1 MLTIIG
7 PLIGFGSS
15 FLPSVLD
22 FFKQKEDNKQELAL
36 MDKQAEL
43 TRITAEFERD
53 KAQVQALSAE
63 TVALYQ
69 QASTEKN
76 DGWVGAYRASV
87 RPTISYLFLLF
98 YIGIKSAALF
108 GMIQY
113 EGMLIKDALPLVW
126 SNEVDSPI
134 LASII
139 SFYFGSRM
147 FRK

>member
-7 PLIGFGSS
+7 SLIGFGSS

-53 KAQVQALSAE
+53 KAEVQALSAE

-98 YIGIKSAALF
+98 YIGIKSFALY
-108 GMIQY
+108 GMIQN
-113 EGMLIKDALPLVW
+113 EGMMIKDALPLIW
-126 SNEVDSPI
+126 NNDVDSPI

>member
-7 PLIGFGSS
+7 SLIGFGSS

-53 KAQVQALSAE
+53 KAEVQALSAE

-98 YIGIKSAALF
+98 YISIKSFALL

-113 EGMLIKDALPLVW
+113 EGMMIKDALPLVW
-126 SNEVDSPI
+126 SNDVDSPI

>member
-7 PLIGFGSS
+7 SLIGFGSS
-15 FLPSVLD
+15 FLPSILD
-22 FFKQKEDNKQELAL
+22 FFKEKESNRHELAL

-53 KAQVQALSAE
+53 KAEVQALSAE

-98 YIGIKSAALF
+98 YIGIKSFSLY
-108 GMIQY
+108 GMIEY
-113 EGMLIKDALPLVW
+113 EGMMIKDALPLVW
-126 SNEVDSPI
+126 SPEVDSPI

>member
-7 PLIGFGSS
+7 SLIGFGTS
-15 FLPSVLD
+15 FLPSILD
-22 FFKQKEDNKQELAL
+22 FFKEKESNRHELAL

-53 KAQVQALSAE
+53 KAEVQALSAE

-87 RPTISYLFLLF
+87 RPTISYLFLLT
-98 YIGIKSAALF
+98 YLF
-108 GMIQY
+108 N
-113 EGMLIKDALPLVW
+113 L
-126 SNEVDSPI
+126 
-134 LASII
+134 
-139 SFYFGSRM
+139 F
-147 FRK
+147 

>member
-7 PLIGFGSS
+7 SLIGFGSS
-15 FLPSVLD
+15 FLPSILD
-22 FFKQKEDNKQELAL
+22 FFKEKESNRHELAL

-53 KAQVQALSAE
+53 KAEVQALSAE

-98 YIGIKSAALF
+98 YIGIKSFSLY

-113 EGMLIKDALPLVW
+113 EGMMIKDALPLVW
-126 SNEVDSPI
+126 SPEVDSPI

>member
-1 MLTIIG
+1 LLTIIG
-7 PLIGFGSS
+7 SLIGFGTS
-15 FLPSVLD
+15 FLPSILD
-22 FFKQKEDNKQELAL
+22 FFKEKESNRHELAL

-53 KAQVQALSAE
+53 KAEVQALSAE

-98 YIGIKSAALF
+98 YVGIKSFALF

-113 EGMLIKDALPLVW
+113 EGMMIKDALPLIW
-126 SNEVDSPI
+126 NNDVDSPI

>member
-7 PLIGFGSS
+7 SLIGFGSS

-53 KAQVQALSAE
+53 KAEVQALSAE

-98 YIGIKSAALF
+98 YIGIKSFALF

-113 EGMLIKDALPLVW
+113 EGMMIKDALPLIW
-126 SNEVDSPI
+126 NNDVDSPI

>member
-1 MLTIIG
+1 MLTILG
-7 PLIGFGSS
+7 SLIGFGSS

-22 FFKQKEDNKQELAL
+22 FYKLKEDNKQELAL

-53 KAQVQALSAE
+53 KAEVQALSAE

-98 YIGIKSAALF
+98 YIGIKSFALF

-113 EGMLIKDALPLVW
+113 EGMMIKDALPLVW
-126 SNEVDSPI
+126 SNDVDSPI

>member
-7 PLIGFGSS
+7 SLIGFGSS

-22 FFKQKEDNKQELAL
+22 FFKQKENNKQELAL
-36 MDKQAEL
+36 MEKQAEL

-53 KAQVQALSAE
+53 KAEVQALSAE

-76 DGWVGAYRASV
+76 DGWIGAYRASV

-98 YIGIKSAALF
+98 YIGIKSTALF

>member
-7 PLIGFGSS
+7 SLIGFGSS
-15 FLPSVLD
+15 FLPSILD
-22 FFKQKEDNKQELAL
+22 FFKEKESNRHELAL

-53 KAQVQALSAE
+53 KAEVQALSAE

-98 YIGIKSAALF
+98 YIGIKSFSLY

-113 EGMLIKDALPLVW
+113 EGMMIKDALPLIW
-126 SNEVDSPI
+126 SPEVDSPI

>member
-7 PLIGFGSS
+7 SLIGFGSS

-53 KAQVQALSAE
+53 KAEVQALSAE

-98 YIGIKSAALF
+98 YIGIKSFALY

-113 EGMLIKDALPLVW
+113 EGMMIKDALPLVW
-126 SNEVDSPI
+126 SNDVDSPI

>member
-7 PLIGFGSS
+7 SLIGFGSS

>member
-7 PLIGFGSS
+7 SLIGFGSS
-15 FLPSVLD
+15 FLPSILD
-22 FFKQKEDNKQELAL
+22 FFKEKESNRHELAL

-53 KAQVQALSAE
+53 KVEVQALSAE

-98 YIGIKSAALF
+98 YIGIKSFSLY

-113 EGMLIKDALPLVW
+113 EGMMIKDALPLVW
-126 SNEVDSPI
+126 SPEVDSPI

>member
-7 PLIGFGSS
+7 SLIGFGSS

-126 SNEVDSPI
+126 SNEVDAPI

>member
-7 PLIGFGSS
+7 SLIGFGTS
-15 FLPSVLD
+15 FLPSILD
-22 FFKQKEDNKQELAL
+22 FFKEKESNRHELAL

-53 KAQVQALSAE
+53 KAEVQALSAE

-87 RPTISYLFLLF
+87 RPTISYLFLLT
-98 YIGIKSAALF
+98 YLGIKGVCLWNAMSQGVVVA
-108 GMIQY
+108 
-113 EGMLIKDALPLVW
+113 DALPLIW
-126 SNEVDSPI
+126 NDEVDSPI

>member
-7 PLIGFGSS
+7 SLIGFGTS
-15 FLPSVLD
+15 FLPSILD
-22 FFKQKEDNKQELAL
+22 FFKEKESNRHELAL

-53 KAQVQALSAE
+53 KAEVQALSAE

-98 YIGIKSAALF
+98 YIGIKSFSLY
-108 GMIQY
+108 GMIEY
-113 EGMLIKDALPLVW
+113 EGMMIKDALPLVW
-126 SNEVDSPI
+126 SPEVDSPI

>member
-7 PLIGFGSS
+7 SLIGFGSS

-53 KAQVQALSAE
+53 KAEVQALSAE

-98 YIGIKSAALF
+98 YIGIKSFALY

-113 EGMLIKDALPLVW
+113 EGMMIKDALPLIW
-126 SNEVDSPI
+126 NNDVDSPI

>member
-7 PLIGFGSS
+7 SLIGFGSS

-69 QASTEKN
+69 HASVEKN

>member
-7 PLIGFGSS
+7 SLIGFGSS

-53 KAQVQALSAE
+53 KAEVQALSAE

-98 YIGIKSAALF
+98 YIAIKSFALF

-113 EGMLIKDALPLVW
+113 EGMMIKDALPLVW
-126 SNEVDSPI
+126 SNNVDSPI

>member
-1 MLTIIG
+1 
-7 PLIGFGSS
+7 
-15 FLPSVLD
+15 
-22 FFKQKEDNKQELAL
+22 
-36 MDKQAEL
+36 
-43 TRITAEFERD
+43 
-53 KAQVQALSAE
+53 VQALSAE

-98 YIGIKSAALF
+98 YIGIKSFALF

-113 EGMLIKDALPLVW
+113 EGMMIKDALPLVW
-126 SNEVDSPI
+126 SNDVDSPI

>member
-7 PLIGFGSS
+7 SLIGFGSS

-53 KAQVQALSAE
+53 KAEVQALSAE

-98 YIGIKSAALF
+98 YIGIKSFALF

-113 EGMLIKDALPLVW
+113 EGMMIKDALPLVW
-126 SNEVDSPI
+126 SNDVDSPI

>member
-7 PLIGFGSS
+7 SLIGFGSS
-15 FLPSVLD
+15 FLPSILD
-22 FFKQKEDNKQELAL
+22 FFKEKESNRHELAL

-53 KAQVQALSAE
+53 KAEVQALSAE

-69 QASTEKN
+69 QAATEKN

-98 YIGIKSAALF
+98 YIGIKSFSLY

-113 EGMLIKDALPLVW
+113 EGMMIKDALPLVW
-126 SNEVDSPI
+126 SPEVDSPI

>member
-7 PLIGFGSS
+7 SLIGFGSS
-15 FLPSVLD
+15 FLPSILD
-22 FFKQKEDNKQELAL
+22 FFKEKESNRHELAL

-53 KAQVQALSAE
+53 KAEVQALSAE

-98 YIGIKSAALF
+98 YIGIKSFSLY

-113 EGMLIKDALPLVW
+113 EGMMIKDALPLIW
-126 SNEVDSPI
+126 SPVVDSPI

>member
-7 PLIGFGSS
+7 SLIGFGTS
-15 FLPSVLD
+15 FLPSILD
-22 FFKQKEDNKQELAL
+22 FFKEKESNRHELAL

-53 KAQVQALSAE
+53 KAEVQALSAE

-98 YIGIKSAALF
+98 YVGIKSFALF

-113 EGMLIKDALPLVW
+113 EGMMIKDALPLIW
-126 SNEVDSPI
+126 NNDVDSPI